1 MRPFSVAA
9 AESGVICST
18 VSSLFSANATDSQ
31 LVGLALVMA
40 ALELAGCAAALAFFR
55 LLALF
60 EEAPPS
66 YTPKPAEGAVWTAA
80 GIAISATGERGKPS
94 PPSPAV
100 LFEEHVALP

>member
-40 ALELAGCAAALAFFR
+40 ALELAGCAAAIR
-55 LLALF
+55 TRSV
-60 EEAPPS
+60 S
-66 YTPKPAEGAVWTAA
+66 YTHLT
-80 GIAISATGERGKPS
+80 
-94 PPSPAV
+94 
-100 LFEEHVALP
+100 LPTKA